1 MSIRA
6 AEIYKDILA
15 MKNISEQAQES
26 YVRNLRK
33 KMNFLV
39 EKVALRKVSDFKEG
53 NNVLIP
59 NSDAAIVRNL
69 LMSSLDDEY
78 PLIVDWFNE
87 NLDLSDSEIC
97 LFLYRSVKE
106 PIMRAEMTGET
117 DMVTVDE
124 WLATIKGLLNVDMAE
139 NTITLKNKL
148 EEFRVKTLVR
158 GSTVSCGDIVIGH
171 ENGFR
176 SYASHYE
183 KKKKTLSDE
192 ILKSIVKDLSS
203 QEDYFHVLEQI
214 VDYMIGDA
222 IEKAIPDIECY
233 ALAKEVSGCKTAME
247 MIRDPENTTMVSEYY
262 PWLKKIGIFLKE
274 NPEKA
279 KKIEEFAHVRNL
291 EKFFE

>member
-6 AEIYKDILA
+6 AEIYKDILT

-53 NNVLIP
+53 NNILIP

-78 PLIVDWFNE
+78 PLIVDWFNGS
-87 NLDLSDSEIC
+87 LDLSDSEIC
-97 LFLYRSVKE
+97 LLLYWSVKE
-106 PIMRAEMTGET
+106 PIMRAEMTGES

-139 NTITLKNKL
+139 NTIALKNKL

-158 GSTVSCGDIVIGH
+158 DSTVSCGDIVIGH

-176 SYASHYE
+176 DYASHYG
-183 KKKKTLSDE
+183 L
-192 ILKSIVKDLSS
+192 
-203 QEDYFHVLEQI
+203 
-214 VDYMIGDA
+214 
-222 IEKAIPDIECY
+222 
-233 ALAKEVSGCKTAME
+233 
-247 MIRDPENTTMVSEYY
+247 
-262 PWLKKIGIFLKE
+262 
-274 NPEKA
+274 
-279 KKIEEFAHVRNL
+279 
-291 EKFFE
+291 